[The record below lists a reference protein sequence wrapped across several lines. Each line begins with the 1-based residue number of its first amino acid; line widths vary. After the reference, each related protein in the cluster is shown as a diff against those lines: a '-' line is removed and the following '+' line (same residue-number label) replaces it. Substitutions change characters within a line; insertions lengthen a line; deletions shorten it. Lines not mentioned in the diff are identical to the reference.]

1 MRSRPTPVMM
11 RLGHRLTGGRLPPPD
26 EGLVAPRAFDDAG
39 RRPVRC
45 DADEALLP
53 AARDVRSAARD
64 VRSPARPDAPE
75 GDEPREEERL
85 GEFLR
90 WSATPPRYRA
100 AASGRA

>member
-1 MRSRPTPVMM
+1 MM
-11 RLGHRLTGGRLPPPD
+11 RLGHRLTGGRLPPPEVD
-26 EGLVAPRAFDDAG
+26 LVAPRAFDVAG

-45 DADEALLP
+45 DADAALLP
-53 AARDVRSAARD
+53 AARDVRSAAR
-64 VRSPARPDAPE
+64 PDAPE
-75 GDEPREEERL
+75 GDERREEERL

>member
-1 MRSRPTPVMM
+1 MM
-11 RLGHRLTGGRLPPPD
+11 RLGHRLTGGRVPPPEVD
-26 EGLVAPRAFDDAG
+26 LAAPSTFDDAG

-45 DADEALLP
+45 DADAALLP

-64 VRSPARPDAPE
+64 VRSAARPGAPE
-75 GDEPREEERL
+75 GDERREEERL